1 MKNFFRLLL
10 VALPLLALG
19 VAIYQ
24 VQGSSKSNE
33 DDQAATYTVKR
44 RTLEDRV
51 VERGTVES
59 QKTVYGK
66 CDVNRSV
73 KITFIVP
80 EGSEVK
86 EGDVVVKFETNKI
99 DDEIKEEEVEVNTAK
114 GKLAEAKEA
123 LEIQK
128 NKNAT
133 DIDAAKLEYDLAVID
148 LKTYKEGTHV
158 ADKRD
163 FERAVSEA
171 KALLEKATREKEN
184 IETLVKKGYRTPQ
197 QLKEHQL
204 VEDRYR
210 NQVDRDLAKLHVLN
224 EFTWTRQVT
233 EMAAKERDGL
243 RKWDA
248 AKKTAAAEIRK
259 AEAAIMN
266 AQNGVTLLENQL
278 RQTKEMLE
286 KCTLKAEQAGTVAYA
301 NERWYDAS
309 RRIREG
315 TEVYSGRNVYYLP
328 DMTRM
333 QVKAKIH
340 ESVVDRVK
348 KDQKATIRL
357 DAFSD
362 HKLSGTVKSVAGMA
376 SSSWSSVQNYDTII
390 LIDELP
396 EDLETKPGMTAEV
409 DILVDTYDDVLAVPV
424 GAITEHFSQTYV
436 YVKKGGEFERRRVET
451 DRTTHSFVEITEGLK
466 EDDVVALD
474 AYQRGLEDFADT
486 EEEASASGGGAPAA
500 SPVGAGA

>member
-1 MKNFFRLLL
+1 MKYFIRAIFILG
-10 VALPLLALG
+10 LLAAVVFG
-19 VAIYQ
+19 IYQ
-24 VQGSSKSNE
+24 VQDNGHAE
-33 DDQAATYTVKR
+33 DEDQAATYIVKR

-66 CDVNRSV
+66 CEVDRSV

-80 EGSEVK
+80 EGSHVDK
-86 EGDVVVKFETNKI
+86 DDIVVKFETSEI
-99 DDEIKEEEVEVNTAK
+99 DTEIKEKEVEVNTAR
-114 GKLAEAKEA
+114 GKLAEAHEA

-128 NKNAT
+128 YKNAT

-163 FERAVSEA
+163 LERAISEA
-171 KALLEKATREKEN
+171 KAELEKVTREKEN

-197 QLKEHQL
+197 QLKEYKLREQL
-204 VEDRYR
+204 YR
-210 NQVDRDLAKLHVLN
+210 NQVDRDTQKLRVLTD
-224 EFTWTRQVT
+224 FTWERQVT
-233 EMAAKERDGL
+233 ELAAKVRDGE
-243 RKWDA
+243 RKLDA
-248 AKKTAAAEIRK
+248 AKKTAEAEIRK
-259 AEAAIMN
+259 AQAAIDN
-266 AQNGVTLLENQL
+266 AKSGVTILEGQLEQVKQL
-278 RQTKEMLE
+278 RE
-286 KCTLKAEQAGTVAYA
+286 KCTLRAEQAGTVAYA

-348 KDQKATIRL
+348 MDQKATIRL

-362 HKLSGTVKSVAGMA
+362 HRLSGTVKSVAGMA
-376 SSSWSSVQNYDTII
+376 SSSWTSVQNYDTII

-396 EDLETKPGMTAEV
+396 KDLETKPGMTAEV
-409 DILVDTYDDVLAVPV
+409 DILVDTYEDVLAVPV

-436 YVKKGGEFERRRVET
+436 YVNNGGKFERRRVET
-451 DRTTHSFVEITEGLK
+451 DRTTHSFVEITDGLEEG
-466 EDDVVALD
+466 DVVALD
-474 AYQRGLEDFADT
+474 AYQRGLEDFG
-486 EEEASASGGGAPAA
+486 EAEREAGASSSDAEASGGAA
-500 SPVGAGA
+500 T